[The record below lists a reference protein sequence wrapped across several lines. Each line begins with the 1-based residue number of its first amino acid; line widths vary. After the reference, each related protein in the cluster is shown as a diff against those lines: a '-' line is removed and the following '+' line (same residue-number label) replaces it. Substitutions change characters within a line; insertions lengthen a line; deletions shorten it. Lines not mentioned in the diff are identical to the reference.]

1 MSESWREQPPQVVR
15 QRVRLDRYAVI
26 LAHVFHYGAGR
37 TSEVVARFG
46 LTSEAWSVVDS
57 VWSASLAAALRRQ
70 QSDLAMQFASEF
82 FRART
87 NLANDNPPIAS
98 IGDGEPERVEP
109 AARPS
114 APSPEPVQLPTYQL
128 AERARLEEGAA
139 RMRTAAEAAPA
150 APGPVAPASPGP
162 AVAPA
167 VPTPTAAPVRA
178 AEAAPGLRKETSDI
192 DLRAVIDGLN
202 LPFKDGVYTPAP
214 APNMARPA
222 RSGATESLDLDARPR
237 RTPSPVLPMDS
248 YARISARL
256 ALGEDKAKVLGAFG
270 LDDASWLLIATG
282 WSERLRANPSLMKD
296 YQALVKQLNAKPDG
310 G

>member
-1 MSESWREQPPQVVR
+1 MSESWRELPPQVVR

-37 TSEVVARFG
+37 TSEVAARFG

-70 QSDLAMQFASEF
+70 QSDWALQFASEF

-87 NLANDNPPIAS
+87 ALAADNPPITS
-98 IGDGEPERVEP
+98 IGDGASDRVEP
-109 AARPS
+109 AVKPS
-114 APSPEPVQLPTYQL
+114 APPPEPAQLPTYQL
-128 AERARLEEGAA
+128 AERARLEEGAS

-150 APGPVAPASPGP
+150 LPVPA
-162 AVAPA
+162 AVAPRPAAA
-167 VPTPTAAPVRA
+167 VGV
-178 AEAAPGLRKETSDI
+178 GKETSDV

-214 APNMARPA
+214 APKNARPA
-222 RSGATESLDLDARPR
+222 RSGGTESMDLNDRPARPAR
-237 RTPSPVLPMDS
+237 PALPMDS

-256 ALGEDKAKVLGAFG
+256 ALGEDRTKVLGAFG
-270 LDDASWLLIATG
+270 LDDAGWVLIATG
-282 WSERLRANPSLMKD
+282 WSERLRADPPLMKE
-296 YQALVKQLNAKPDG
+296 YQALVKQLSTKPDG

>member
-57 VWSASLAAALRRQ
+57 VWSASLAAAMRRQ
-70 QSDLAMQFASEF
+70 QSDWAMQFASEF

-87 NLANDNPPIAS
+87 TLAGDNPPITS
-98 IGDGEPERVEP
+98 IGDGEPDRVEP
-109 AARPS
+109 AVKPS
-114 APSPEPVQLPTYQL
+114 APSPEPAQLPTYQL
-128 AERARLEEGAA
+128 AERARLEEGAF
-139 RMRTAAEAAPA
+139 RMRKAAEAAPA
-150 APGPVAPASPGP
+150 APGPAAPGP
-162 AVAPA
+162 AAPA
-167 VPTPTAAPVRA
+167 AVPALPKPTAAAGV
-178 AEAAPGLRKETSDI
+178 GKETSDV

-214 APNMARPA
+214 APKEARPA
-222 RSGATESLDLDARPR
+222 RSGGTESMDLNARPAR
-237 RTPSPVLPMDS
+237 SARPALPMDS

-270 LDDASWLLIATG
+270 LDDAGWVLIATG
-282 WSERLRANPSLMKD
+282 WSERLRANPPLMKE
-296 YQALVKQLNAKPDG
+296 YQALVKQLNTKPEG